1 MTAWIRLHNATSAT
15 GDALLRLI
23 GRMRTKRNFTPY
35 GSEKS
40 QGNSPEP
47 EIGPMIPSVVERVLA
62 NVTVGD
68 MANLPVDVSSRAM
81 VAFLRIARNP
91 YASTS
96 EADARFI
103 WFAVRLAE
111 QDVEP
116 VA

>member
-1 MTAWIRLHNATSAT
+1 MTGWIQLRVATSGIVDAYHHLT
-15 GDALLRLI
+15 GRKKTSA
-23 GRMRTKRNFTPY
+23 NSTPY
-35 GSEKS
+35 GSGKS
-40 QGNSPEP
+40 PLNSPEP

-81 VAFLRIARNP
+81 VAFLRIVRNP